1 MLRCASGSFDVSVV
15 PQANAAPA
23 VPDGG
28 ATLGRASLD
37 KTFHGELEGT
47 SQGEMLTA
55 LTATPGSAGYVA
67 VERVDGALHGR
78 RGSFALLHTGVM
90 ARGEQRLTI
99 AVVPDSG
106 TGELQGL
113 VGALKITIDE
123 GQHAYEFEYELP
135 GT

>member
-15 PQANAAPA
+15 PQAHAAPA

-123 GQHAYEFEYELP
+123 GKHAYEFEYELP